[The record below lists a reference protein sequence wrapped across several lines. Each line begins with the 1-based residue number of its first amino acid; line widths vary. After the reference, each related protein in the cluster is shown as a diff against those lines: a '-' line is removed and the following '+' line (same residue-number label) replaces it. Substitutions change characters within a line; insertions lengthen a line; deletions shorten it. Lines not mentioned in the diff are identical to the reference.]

1 MKKVAV
7 FGASGFAG
15 TAVVER
21 LLKNKD
27 IEVVAVIHSDGN
39 AWRLS
44 RRKDLT
50 LRQVDIT
57 VPQQTKEAMTG
68 ITHVVNCTRG
78 SDEVMLKGL
87 EILLHEA
94 KQAGVEHFVHISSIL
109 IYGDR
114 PAPASVHDTAP
125 PDPQGNSYG
134 VLKLKQDN
142 MVQKAA
148 KNGLPATI
156 ICPPNI
162 IGPYSLFLNGLV
174 NMIKNDQFG
183 LLGDGRHACAT
194 VDVDNLAKA
203 IDLALFNAAGDG
215 SRYFVTD
222 NYDATWAELTDYL
235 LHLTDKPGLITID
248 QQDIESHI
256 KPPKVSY
263 NPLKSLKHLVSSDV
277 REALR
282 KDPLLCKVDVFF
294 RGLVAKLPGNMEDRV
309 RLGIEGPMKIPKV
322 SSAPPINWQ
331 FCSAQMR
338 GVFHSCERL
347 QQELG
352 YTPDHTFTESMNAYV
367 NWYKAMRGYDT
378 EFADLL
384 KRLP

>member
-1 MKKVAV
+1 MKKAAV

-21 LLKNKD
+21 LLKNKN

-44 RRKDLT
+44 RRKDLA
-50 LRQVDIT
+50 LRQVDVT
-57 VPQQTKEAMTG
+57 VGQQVKEAMAD

-94 KQAGVEHFVHISSIL
+94 GRANVEHFVHISSIL

-134 VLKLKQDN
+134 VLKLKQDE
-142 MVQKAA
+142 MVQAAA
-148 KNGLPATI
+148 KSGLPATI

-183 LLGDGRHACAT
+183 LLDNGRTACAT

-203 IDLALFNAAGDG
+203 IDLALLFGPGDG

-222 NYDATWAELTDYL
+222 GHDATWAELTAYL
-235 LHLTDKPGLITID
+235 LQLTDKAALINLER
-248 QQDIESHI
+248 QDIEHHV
-256 KPPKVSY
+256 KPPEISY

-282 KDPLLCKVDVFF
+282 KDPLLCKMDMFF
-294 RGLVAKLPGNMEDRV
+294 RRLVAKLPGNLEDRV

-322 SSAPPINWQ
+322 SNAPPINWR

-338 GVFHSCERL
+338 GVFHSCDRL
-347 QQELG
+347 QRELG
-352 YTPDHTFTESMNAYV
+352 YAPDHTFAESMNAYV
-367 NWYKAMRGYDT
+367 NWYKTMRGYDT

-384 KRLP
+384 RRLP